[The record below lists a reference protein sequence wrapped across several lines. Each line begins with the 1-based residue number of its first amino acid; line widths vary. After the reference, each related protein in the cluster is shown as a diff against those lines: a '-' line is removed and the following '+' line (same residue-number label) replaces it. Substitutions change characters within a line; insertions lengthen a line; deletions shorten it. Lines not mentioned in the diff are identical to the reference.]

1 MKSNQHITIYDF
13 MMASGLKLD
22 GICLLVYAFI
32 YGFWTNGK
40 TMFASCGSMAALF
53 GCTREHVNRSLMLL
67 SKEGF
72 IIRLSEKSGHG
83 SFCYTISEEALDR
96 LCDSTGCDLSSQEG
110 CDISAQCDISSQEG
124 CDISAQ
130 GGETIPHKGVCGKD
144 TARCAEMSHNKRDIE
159 TNKEKIEDN
168 CPLPLNCKDDEECR
182 RLWAIIKTSPKWASR
197 SPEALAEAAKILG
210 DKPVEVCRA
219 MLSHT
224 ASGDYPKI
232 YPPSEEMIEK
242 TRCDKKSQPV
252 MTSYP
257 SFKDDDIDR
266 LVFSSLQPYFPDNL
280 KEKIYCGQKGERAL
294 RFRKYDGK
302 VTITC
307 PPEVRGWLETI
318 PEKVGR
324 ILKTWV
330 GPSYS
335 GYSFDDEPCA
345 K

>member
-1 MKSNQHITIYDF
+1 

-53 GCTREHVNRSLMLL
+53 GCSREHVNRSLMLL

-83 SFCYTISEEALDR
+83 SFCYTINDEALER
-96 LCDSTGCDLSSQEG
+96 LCNSTG
-110 CDISAQCDISSQEG
+110 CDISSQEG
-124 CDISAQ
+124 CDISAHCDLSSQ
-130 GGETIPHKGVCGKD
+130 GVCGKD
-144 TARCAEMSHNKRDIE
+144 TARCDEKSHKKREIK

-168 CPLPLNCKDDEECR
+168 CPLPLNCIDDEECR
-182 RLWAIIKTSPKWASR
+182 RLWGIITSSKKWASR

-232 YPPSEEMIEK
+232 YPPTEEMIVK
-242 TRCDKKSQPV
+242 AGCDKKSQPE
-252 MTSYP
+252 MI
-257 SFKDDDIDR
+257 SFNPLKDQDIDK
-266 LVFSSLQPYFPDNL
+266 LVVGSLHPYFPANL
-280 KEKIYCGQKGERAL
+280 KEKIYCGPNGERAL
-294 RFRKYDGK
+294 RFRSHDGK

-318 PEKVGR
+318 PDKLEL

-330 GPSYS
+330 GTSYCGFVFGNNS
-335 GYSFDDEPCA
+335 
-345 K
+345 

>member
-83 SFCYTISEEALDR
+83 SFCYTINDEALER
-96 LCDSTGCDLSSQEG
+96 LCNSTG
-110 CDISAQCDISSQEG
+110 CDISAHCDISSQEG

-130 GGETIPHKGVCGKD
+130 RGETIPHKGVCGKD
-144 TARCAEMSHNKRDIE
+144 TARCEERSHNKKEIE

-168 CPLPLNCKDDEECR
+168 CPLPLNCKDDEECI
-182 RLWAIIKTSPKWASR
+182 RLWGIITSSKKWASR

-232 YPPSEEMIEK
+232 YPPSDEMIVK
-242 TRCDKKSQPV
+242 AGCDKKSQPE
-252 MTSYP
+252 MISYNP
-257 SFKDDDIDR
+257 LKDEDIDK
-266 LVFSSLQPYFPDNL
+266 LVVGSLHPYFPADL
-280 KEKIYCGQKGERAL
+280 KEKIYCGPNGKRAL
-294 RFRKYDGK
+294 RFRNHDGK

-307 PPEVRGWLETI
+307 PPEVRDWLESLT
-318 PEKVGR
+318 EKLEP